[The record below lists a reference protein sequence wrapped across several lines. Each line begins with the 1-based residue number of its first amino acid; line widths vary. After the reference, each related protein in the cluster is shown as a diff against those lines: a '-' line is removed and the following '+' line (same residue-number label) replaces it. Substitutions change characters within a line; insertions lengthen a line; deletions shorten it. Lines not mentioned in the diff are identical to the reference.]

1 MIGTCPGGD
10 LSLWG
15 FGADSEKEM
24 IKCCRPL
31 KVEVFRHADEE
42 FLYKAGWQPAETSK
56 YQGKHGMTVLEG
68 EPGRI
73 Q

>member
-1 MIGTCPGGD
+1 MILGTCPGGD

-15 FGADSEKEM
+15 FGEDSEEEM

-31 KVEVFRHADEE
+31 KVEVFRLADDN
-42 FLYKAGWQPAETSK
+42 LLKTSGWAPAEKSA
-56 YQGKHGMTVLEG
+56 YAGRHGMGVPLG
-68 EPGRI
+68 EN